1 MAIAVDQVCPAID
14 STGTAPLVLAFGTAP
29 APGSMV
35 AVCVAQYDTTYGVA
49 SVTDNQIG
57 NSYVPAVTKV
67 TSPLLAAI
75 YYAKNVN
82 SVGTFTVSVNLATAG
97 CDSAAGAISYTGVD
111 TTSPLSGTPGSANGE
126 GTIPSTGSMT
136 QAEAN
141 ALYIG
146 CFTVEAVT
154 TSAPVDPW
162 TQRLEVESPS
172 WCPILVEDQ
181 ITTGAQTATCTIG
194 ASAFWVGAIAA
205 FKAATGFTGAENNQA
220 QKSDQAIISSLGTA
234 TLGPL
239 YPITK
244 ETTSVAPYS
253 GLTWVATSV
262 TNIGADDTAYASLV
276 SSSYDTGTISFLL
289 VGRDYAPQIP
299 AQSTINGLLLEIGK
313 WYSAGSARDSIVTLI
328 NGPGTI
334 IGSNLG
340 STGIAWPSSIATI
353 SYGGATNTWG
363 TTLTPAMVNGTNFG
377 FAMAA
382 VASALNTDIWA
393 DFLRMTVYYTLVDGS
408 YGITPVQNYQAQV
421 SDAAMPTYSGAG
433 GATNITPAEAWQAQ
447 VSDPSTLGV
456 WTPIAPAEDNQAQK
470 SDAALLSLATTALTA
485 ADDFQAQ
492 TSDAATFGVIHPVTG
507 ADNFQAQKSDA
518 ATFGVIHPITT
529 AEGRQAQVSDAS
541 TFGVIT
547 PIAGTEANQLQVSDA
562 VSVTFNSAGAET
574 NITPAEAN
582 QAQTSDVAIF
592 GVVSPITPAQNFQA
606 QVSDVSL
613 LGVLTPVTVAEGN
626 QAQASDSAT
635 LSVIYLLTAGE
646 TNQAQVSDAAGITFQ
661 GIGAVNITPAQAWQ
675 AQASDTATLGV
686 ITPITPAQNNQ
697 AQVSDTANLT
707 FQGPTYNITVADG
720 TQAQVSDAAIIGLI
734 TPIAPAQGNQAQ
746 ISDTAGISFEGGIPV
761 VNITP
766 AEAHQAQVQNVVI
779 LMSIILHGNRF
790 AHPVG
795 SRTTGEAGGRP
806 ISRVGSRTTGEI
818 GGRLT
823 YPVNQRTTGKVDDE

>member
-1 MAIAVDQVCPAID
+1 
-14 STGTAPLVLAFGTAP
+14 
-29 APGSMV
+29 MV
-35 AVCVAQYDTTYGVA
+35 AVCIAQYDFAYGVA

-57 NSYVPAVTKV
+57 NSYVSAVTKV
-67 TSPLLAAI
+67 TSPSLAAI

-82 SVGTFTVSVNLATAG
+82 SVGSFTVSVNLATAG

-111 TTSPLSGTPGSANGE
+111 TTSPLSGTPGSANGF
-126 GTIPSTGSMT
+126 GTTASTGSMT

-146 CFTVEAVT
+146 CFTYEHVT
-154 TSAPVDPW
+154 TTAPVDPW
-162 TQRLEVESPS
+162 TQRLEIESAAFS
-172 WCPILVEDQ
+172 PILVEDQ

-194 ASAFWVGAIAA
+194 TTTNWVGAIAA

-244 ETTSVAPYS
+244 ETTAVAPYS

-276 SSSYDTGTISFLL
+276 SASYDTGTISFLL

-299 AQSTINGLLLEIGK
+299 ARSTINGLLLEIGK

-408 YGITPVQNYQAQV
+408 YGITPDQNYQAQV

-470 SDAALLSLATTALTA
+470 SDAALLSLANTDLTA
-485 ADDFQAQ
+485 AQNFQAQ
-492 TSDAATFGVIHPVTG
+492 VSDIATFGVIHSITP
-507 ADNFQAQKSDA
+507 AQNS
-518 ATFGVIHPITT
+518 
-529 AEGRQAQVSDAS
+529 QAQVSDAAPITAQGPTYS
-541 TFGVIT
+541 ITPAEGHQAQVSEKAPPDYHQPEPIQITPAQNFQAQVSDLAVITLTGATNITVAEGKQAQVSDTATFGVIT
-547 PIAGTEANQLQVSDA
+547 PITTAEGNQAQVSDA

-574 NITPAEAN
+574 NITPAEGRQAQVSDAALLGVLTPITVAEGR
-582 QAQTSDVAIF
+582 QAQTSDAAVF
-592 GVVSPITPAQNFQA
+592 GVITPIAPAQDFQAQVSDPSILGVISPVTPAQNFQA
-606 QVSDVSL
+606 QASDAAGVTFSGGGAIFNITVADGAQAQVSDAAIV
-613 LGVLTPVTVAEGN
+613 GAITPITPAQGN
-626 QAQASDSAT
+626 QAQVSDASPISSITPIAAAQD
-635 LSVIYLLTAGE
+635 
-646 TNQAQVSDAAGITFQ
+646 NQAQVSDAAIATFLM
-661 GIGAVNITPAQAWQ
+661 P
-675 AQASDTATLGV
+675 
-686 ITPITPAQNNQ
+686 
-697 AQVSDTANLT
+697 T
-707 FQGPTYNITVADG
+707 FYITVADA
-720 TQAQVSDAAIIGLI
+720 TQAQNSDMALLQQLFTHGERLLY
-734 TPIAPAQGNQAQ
+734 
-746 ISDTAGISFEGGIPV
+746 PV
-761 VNITP
+761 D
-766 AEAHQAQVQNVVI
+766 A
-779 LMSIILHGNRF
+779 
-790 AHPVG
+790 
-795 SRTTGEAGGRP
+795 RTTGETGARP
-806 ISRVGSRTTGEI
+806 IDRVGARTTVETGARSTYSVNRRDTGE
-818 GGRLT
+818 
-823 YPVNQRTTGKVDDE
+823 VDD